1 MKILDQLI
9 ESMGEAKIFQRENGS
24 YGIVV
29 DPVIVET
36 LDEIRTLVDEMENIL
51 DRITDDGK

>member
-9 ESMGEAKIFQRENGS
+9 ESMGEAEIFQKEDGS
-24 YGIVV
+24 YGLVI
-29 DPVIVET
+29 DPIIVET
-36 LDEIRTLVDEMENIL
+36 LDEIRTLVDEMETKI